1 MELLPLLTLLS
12 LASSSA
18 YAASTGTNKA
28 ATCAQADVAYIKTA
42 VNHPQFFCNFYNA
55 FPRVNT
61 PFSGLSQAKTTAA
74 CKCIIQNKVKTSST
88 FKKQPLTGVTFPQGC
103 NTADVATVQ
112 NEYADSS
119 SFCSYYTNLA
129 SRSRKVISNLSIKRT
144 NDACSCIVNAVA
156 ITSSTSSASDSTTS
170 TKSQPT
176 TTSTKSTTTTTT
188 ATTTTSPIPF
198 CSSSAVQAFV
208 SDAAAKKY
216 CWNVLDIGTPT
227 STVAVSTTQTMTSI
241 TFDVKPSVE
250 TSFIPAKLV
259 STSVASASYLATA
272 SYAFCV
278 PTQQT
283 KRDAPAPTTSPS
295 PAALSNEPWG
305 YLKKACSCIPSLSSP
320 PAVTSTTTA
329 TASPSTITSTVVLTN
344 TILIPQTTYTE
355 TSIVTSVLNTYPYF
369 TTTITTTFGPS
380 PTLVTVSATN
390 TTLSAS
396 ATATFVR
403 RVNAYPQSNTLN
415 SFAYCNCAG
424 GIWSCGGSTSNPP
437 TIPQNQDGKCS
448 DAPAVCLDLCVRY
461 TISGTTTTGCKAISV
476 NTNGTA
482 NGVGY
487 NNRVTNYY
495 DYYGSCSLYSTSGA
509 LTTPGNCAYVSS
521 NDWYDVL

>member
-1 MELLPLLTLLS
+1 MPIR
-12 LASSSA
+12 ARSA
-18 YAASTGTNKA
+18 HTTQILRTYMIN
-28 ATCAQADVAYIKTA
+28 DVAY
-42 VNHPQFFCNFYNA
+42 
-55 FPRVNT
+55 R
-61 PFSGLSQAKTTAA
+61 S
-74 CKCIIQNKVKTSST
+74 
-88 FKKQPLTGVTFPQGC
+88 LTGC
-103 NTADVATVQ
+103 R
-112 NEYADSS
+112 
-119 SFCSYYTNLA
+119 

-208 SDAAAKKY
+208 SDAAAQKY
-216 CWNVLDIGTPT
+216 CWNVLDVSTPT
-227 STVAVSTTQTMTSI
+227 TTVTISTTQTMTSI
-241 TFDVKPSVE
+241 TFDVKPTVE

-283 KRDAPAPTTSPS
+283 KRDAPAPTTSSS

-305 YLKKACSCIPSLSSP
+305 YLKKACSCIPFLSSP

-329 TASPSTITSTVVLTN
+329 TASPSTVRTHGLMTMIHTNLLQITSTVVLTN

-369 TTTITTTFGPS
+369 TTTISTTFAPN
-380 PTLVTVSATN
+380 PTLVTITATN

-403 RVNAYPQSNTLN
+403 RVNAYPQINSLD

-424 GIWSCGGSTSNPP
+424 GIWSCGGTTRNPP

-448 DAPAVCLDLCVRY
+448 DAPAVCLDLCVRN
-461 TISGTTTTGCKAISV
+461 TIAGTTTTGCKAISV
-476 NTNGTA
+476 NTNGTT

-487 NNRVTNYY
+487 NNKVTNYY

-509 LTTPGNCAYVSS
+509 LTTPGNCAYVSA